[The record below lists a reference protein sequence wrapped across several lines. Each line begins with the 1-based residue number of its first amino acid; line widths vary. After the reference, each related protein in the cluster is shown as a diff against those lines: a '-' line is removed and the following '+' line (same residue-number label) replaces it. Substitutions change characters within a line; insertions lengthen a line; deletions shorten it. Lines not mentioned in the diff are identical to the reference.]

1 MKVKAAD
8 GLLVPKEFEPRSYIG
23 QEPEDIEVT
32 DYYIRRLAT
41 GELVEADEPAAP
53 VATKKAKA

>member
-41 GELVEADEPAAP
+41 GELVEVDEPAQ

>member
-8 GLLVPKEFEPRSYIG
+8 GLQVPKEADFRSYIG
-23 QEPEDIEVT
+23 QEPEDIDVT

-41 GELVEADEPAAP
+41 GELIEVDDTPA
-53 VATKKAKA
+53 KQEKAGKA